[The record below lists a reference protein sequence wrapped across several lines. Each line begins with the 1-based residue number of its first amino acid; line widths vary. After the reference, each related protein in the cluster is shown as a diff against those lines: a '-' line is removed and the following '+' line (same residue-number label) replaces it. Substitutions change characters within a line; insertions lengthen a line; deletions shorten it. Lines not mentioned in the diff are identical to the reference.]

1 LNTQYLIRQYKST
14 WTELEQLLLLFDKR
28 KKHIR
33 AEHIDRLTH
42 LYKLAST
49 HLAQLRTED
58 PDDEATLY
66 LNDLVA
72 KAHHIVYQEQFK
84 SGHQLGRFLL
94 DYFPSLVRT
103 RFLFI
108 GFAFLLF
115 LIGGLSGFIAVWSNS
130 NNLYAV
136 LPQSVAQSVDPS
148 QVGTEGQHSDP
159 ALMSSTIMT
168 NNMKVAILAF
178 VSGITFGIWT
188 VYLLVY
194 NGLLIGALAAVFW
207 QAGKSYLFWAYILPH
222 GIIELTAIFIA
233 GGAGLYMGYRMFVPG
248 QFPWRQQL
256 LRSAKESTQLLLG
269 TMPLFFIAGI
279 IEGYITP
286 LALSLEL
293 KYVFAV
299 LTLLL
304 LTAYSGYTWIQHQ
317 QRHRASLALTSK

>member
-1 LNTQYLIRQYKST
+1 LIKQYKTS
-14 WTELEQLLLLFDKR
+14 WSELEQLLLLFDKR
-28 KKHIR
+28 TKQIR
-33 AEHIDRLTH
+33 AEQIDRLTY

-49 HLAQLRTED
+49 HLAQLREED
-58 PDDEATLY
+58 PGDEATHY

-84 SGHQLGRFLL
+84 SGHQLGRFLFV
-94 DYFPSLVRT
+94 YFPSLVRT
-103 RFLFI
+103 RLLFV

-115 LIGGLSGFIAVWSNS
+115 LIGAASGFIAVWSDS
-130 NNLYAV
+130 NHLYSV
-136 LPQSVAQSVDPS
+136 VPQAIAQSIDPD
-148 QVGTEGQHSDP
+148 QIGKGGQSMQP
-159 ALMSSTIMT
+159 AVMSSIIMT

-188 VYLLVY
+188 MYLMVY

-207 QAGKSYLFWAYILPH
+207 KAGKSYIFWAYILPH

-248 QFPWRQQL
+248 QFQWRRQL

-269 TMPLFFIAGI
+269 TLPLFVIAGI

-286 LALSLEL
+286 SALPLEL
-293 KYVFAV
+293 KYAFAAI
-299 LTLLL
+299 TLLL
-304 LTAYSGYTWIQHQ
+304 LLTYGGYSWMQH
-317 QRHRASLALTSK
+317 HHKASLALTSK